1 VWGQPIRASLA
12 ALSAVAMVACSNTS
26 LVAPTGESVPPSL
39 SPLPNADPHIHG
51 PLHTEGRFLVDS
63 RGTSVVLRGAQIQ
76 SYNVVGA
83 YKKTTWLTTP
93 SFAAMHSWGMNE
105 LRLPFSGCLLN
116 SDSGYLPRLI
126 HLTRQAEAA
135 GLFVVLALFADNRAG
150 CPVDGVSLP
159 HPYVVAQWARVAA
172 AFHSDPD
179 VLFDLFNEPNL
190 GRGATTESEWNIWA
204 HGGVVS
210 SGSGQ
215 SVPVVG
221 LDALARTIRNAGAV
235 TQPVVAEVVNVD
247 DLTGITR
254 HRLDDSNVMYS
265 IHTYFQGDL
274 SARYWGPMFG
284 IEAATVPVFVGEWAF
299 LPNAL
304 GASMC
309 TDLHLTTTAA
319 TSLVN
324 RFLAY
329 MDAHQ
334 VSYNAWSFTPT
345 HLIVDESGFA
355 PTTMP
360 NPLVCSPRLTAA
372 GMGALYK
379 THLAAL
385 TST

>member
-1 VWGQPIRASLA
+1 
-12 ALSAVAMVACSNTS
+12 MVACSNAS
-26 LVAPTGESVPPSL
+26 AVAPIGKSVVPSL
-39 SPLPNADPHIHG
+39 SPLPNANPYIHG
-51 PLHTEGRFLVDS
+51 PLRTEGRFLVDAA
-63 RGTSVVLRGAQIQ
+63 GTPVVLRGAQIQ
-76 SYNVVGA
+76 SFNVVGA
-83 YKKTTWLTTP
+83 YKKTTWLTP
-93 SFAAMHSWGMNE
+93 ASFATMHSWGMNE
-105 LRLPFSGCLLN
+105 LRLPFSGCLLS

-126 HLTRQAEAA
+126 HLARQAEAA

-159 HPYVVAQWARVAA
+159 HPYVVAQWATVAA

-190 GRGATTESEWNIWA
+190 GTGSTTESEWNIWA

-210 SGSGQ
+210 SVSGQ
-215 SVPVVG
+215 SVAVVG
-221 LDALARTIRNAGAV
+221 LDTLARTIRNAGAV
-235 TQPVVAEVVNVD
+235 TQPLVAEVVNVD

-254 HRLDDSNVMYS
+254 HLLDDSNVMYS
-265 IHTYFQGDL
+265 IHTYLQGDL
-274 SARYWGPMFG
+274 SARYWDPMFG

-309 TDLHLTTTAA
+309 ADLHLTTTDA

-355 PTTMP
+355 PTTLP
-360 NPLVCSPRLTAA
+360 NPMRCNPKLTSA

-379 THLAAL
+379 AHLAAL